1 MSVANISYG
10 CSSLQC
16 NDSDRQTGCI
26 EEMVCSCVVY
36 ILVTEYNDK
45 YTHTRVHE
53 VLEACKQLSRK
64 ETFVTYTHPLTA
76 PNGHNTVLYSCYTYS
91 CLYRKYNNETQ
102 SPPPPPHTHTPMEL
116 QTVVLAWVCT
126 AIARCTCYLCSY
138 YTWTKEKGKEEKAF
152 H

>member
-16 NDSDRQTGCI
+16 NDSYRQTGCI

-76 PNGHNTVLYSCYTYS
+76 PKCHNTVLVVIPTHVCTESTTM
-91 CLYRKYNNETQ
+91 KHN
-102 SPPPPPHTHTPMEL
+102 PPPPPHTHTYG
-116 QTVVLAWVCT
+116 TTNSCT
-126 AIARCTCYLCSY
+126 GLSVHCNCKVYLLFIY
-138 YTWTKEKGKEEKAF
+138 VATTWTREKGKEEKAF